1 MLKYKIPQVVTLTH
15 DWEQFGNNLYICTV
29 TKNPDYE
36 SNSLYPKIRK

>member
-1 MLKYKIPQVVTLTH
+1 MVLKLFRD